1 MEISER
7 VSNIQPSATLA
18 LSGKAKAMKA
28 QGIDVL
34 NLSIGQP
41 DFNTPKHIGQA
52 AIKAIEFWQ
61 G

>member
-52 AIKAIEFWQ
+52 GSNEWC
-61 G
+61 